1 VLFLDEPTTGLD
13 PRSRGD
19 VWNLVRGLVA
29 DGTTVLLT
37 SQYLEEADRLATEVA
52 VLEHGRV
59 IAAGTPAALKSRV
72 GGQRLDVRP
81 SGPYLQYVLPG
92 IAVQALLFGSLGTA
106 LAITTDR
113 NQGIFDRFRS
123 LPIARS
129 APLFGHVLGD
139 VLKSLVSLL
148 LVFGFGAA
156 LGFRTHAGWLPVLG
170 GFALIVLFSLAMC
183 WVAALIGMA
192 STTVGTVQAIGT
204 VVIIPL
210 TFGSNV
216 FVPTGKLPG
225 WLQAWVKINPV
236 TQLSDA
242 VRGLMLHQP
251 SGQALVASL
260 AWALG
265 ILVVCAPAAVLM
277 FRRTGR

>member
-1 VLFLDEPTTGLD
+1 MTPVRALRHSLTLTWRSLTKIRHSPELLLDVIMLPIVFVVLFVFLFGTAIA
-13 PRSRGD
+13 GD
-19 VWNLVRGLVA
+19 WH
-29 DGTTVLLT
+29 T
-37 SQYLEEADRLATEVA
+37 
-52 VLEHGRV
+52 
-59 IAAGTPAALKSRV
+59 
-72 GGQRLDVRP
+72 
-81 SGPYLQYVLPG
+81 YLQYVLPG

-113 NQGIFDRFRS
+113 RQGLFDRLRS

-139 VLKSLVSLL
+139 VVKSLVSLL

-156 LGFRTHAGWLPVLG
+156 LGFRTHASWLSVLG
-170 GFALIVLFSLAMC
+170 GFALIVLFAVAMC

-192 STTVGTVQAIGT
+192 STTVGTVQALGI

-216 FVPTGKLPG
+216 FVPTGRLPG

-242 VRGLMLHQP
+242 ARALMLHRAAGHAVAV
-251 SGQALVASL
+251 SLV
-260 AWALG
+260 WALG
-265 ILVVCAPAAVLM
+265 ILAVCAPAAVLM
-277 FRRTGR
+277 FRRTSR